1 MGFGG
6 DNELGNILQDAV
18 KLKSAQMGQKRKR
31 YETWPFFVQ
40 HTIFHNEKEDFK
52 AWRQLPF
59 DEKMEVAEGLK
70 EAGNKLHKEGNY
82 SDAVDKYEEAG
93 SLFHYCYST
102 DEGWRKNN
110 RGIDDDVLVLV
121 DDQGTNPTQ
130 AKQQADFRV
139 KCCLNIAAC
148 KAKLAN
154 YDEAIVACST
164 ALELDPSNAKAL
176 YRRAEARVK
185 PEKSTAYDQDLAIKD
200 LAQASQIDPENQ
212 TVRTFLAE
220 LRGDRKIQR
229 EKDKKTFTGMFD
241 RGQIVED
248 ELAKL
253 PAAKSVARDP
263 IDCSDFRERQR
274 PIEEMG
280 DEDTLEKRT
289 AEAELLRDLYMR
301 NGKEDEAKDLN
312 KKIEVAKNALK
323 ERNNP
328 DVGLDW
334 EHPTPEM
341 IEDAKKHGIDLCDP
355 LVIEELKRLKREGAL
370 DRPLEEVEGMTTTKV
385 SDDQAFDLPFSGDSD
400 ATPVPWLRYF
410 LLFAFIAA
418 MWRLL
423 SAGAVGWTVR
433 FVWQYIC
440 LPVASF
446 IRSKFDSGDTDDLD
460 ESRGSFF
467 TRAYNALAGLFVS
480 DDEDYL

>member
-1 MGFGG
+1 
-6 DNELGNILQDAV
+6 
-18 KLKSAQMGQKRKR
+18 
-31 YETWPFFVQ
+31 
-40 HTIFHNEKEDFK
+40 
-52 AWRQLPF
+52 
-59 DEKMEVAEGLK
+59 
-70 EAGNKLHKEGNY
+70 
-82 SDAVDKYEEAG
+82 VDKYEEAG

-200 LAQASQIDPENQ
+200 LAKANQIDPENSS
-212 TVRTFLAE
+212 VRTFLAD

-274 PIEEMG
+274 LIEEMG

-312 KKIEVAKNALK
+312 ERIEVAKKALK
-323 ERNNP
+323 ERDLP
-328 DVGLDW
+328 DLGLDW
-334 EHPTPEM
+334 DNPTPEM
-341 IEDAKKHGIDLCDP
+341 IDDAKKHGLDLCDP
-355 LVIEELKRLKREGAL
+355 LVIEELKRLKQEGAL
-370 DRPLEEVEGMTTTKV
+370 DRPLDDVEGMTTSKV
-385 SDDQAFDLPFSGDSD
+385 SDELSFDLPFCEDSD
-400 ATPVPWLRYF
+400 APPIPWLRY
-410 LLFAFIAA
+410 LMLFALIAA
-418 MWRLL
+418 TWRLL
-423 SAGAVGWTVR
+423 SAGAVGWTIQAVR
-433 FVWQYIC
+433 QHIC
-440 LPVASF
+440 LPVGSF
-446 IRSKFDSGDTDDLD
+446 ISSVLDSRDTHDLED
-460 ESRGSFF
+460 SRGSFF
-467 TRAYNALAGLFVS
+467 TRAYNGLTGLFVS
-480 DDEDYL
+480 DDESYL